1 MLRKERGEQNTPKK
15 RFNPADYPLIFVPH
29 NYPAIINR
37 RHIQPQ
43 SNLPDLRSP
52 GRDRALYNEMI
63 GELSLSQLP
72 PGGFRHFSDDMLGS
86 VVRPLNATLELGG
99 WVFDFEGSAIRP
111 PNGGY
116 GPDPFDS
123 ASEDGL
129 FHTMVEHLRDDI
141 PTDSEAEAAGYPD
154 WYLYEDG
161 WPPLERHFSNGNTW
175 DSGFIIFQVNDGA
188 EHMGY
193 FPSILIGF
201 LDIREEFV

>member
-15 RFNPADYPLIFVPH
+15 RFNPAY
-29 NYPAIINR
+29 YPAIINR
-37 RHIQPQ
+37 RYIQSQ
-43 SNLPDLRSP
+43 SNPRDLRSP
-52 GRDRALYNEMI
+52 VERDRALYNEMI
-63 GELSLSQLP
+63 EELSLPQLP
-72 PGGFRHFSDDMLGS
+72 PGGFRNFSDEMLGS

-116 GPDPFDS
+116 GPDPFDPT
-123 ASEDGL
+123 SEDGL
-129 FHTMVEHLRDDI
+129 FYTMVKHLRDDI

-154 WYLYEDG
+154 WYLNEDG

-175 DSGFIIFQVNDGA
+175 DSGFIIYQVSGGE

-201 LDIREEFV
+201 LDIKEEFV